1 MRSDRVVVL
10 PPFLDD
16 DLCFLQAV
24 EDFAVQQLIA
34 QFCCDIPASRQA
46 TGVGLPC
53 AIDTSIWR
61 SSVTICSALNL
72 FFGMTSSFPSYS
84 LTTLGLKK
92 PGQVSVLW
100 STHRKHYGPGGDPL
114 ILVAQGTSREFNP
127 SLPQSVVDRA
137 LERDHAAASAEYL
150 AQFRTDIE
158 TFVPYEVVQACVGD
172 HNEMAPLP
180 NTTYHAFVDPSGGSA
195 DSFSCAAMRNLSA
208 RGALC
213 IS

>member
-61 SSVTICSALNL
+61 SSVTICSAPNL
-72 FFGMTSSFPSYS
+72 FFGITGSFPSS
-84 LTTLGLKK
+84 FSHNAWSKK
-92 PGQVSVLW
+92 ARSGH
-100 STHRKHYGPGGDPL
+100 T
-114 ILVAQGTSREFNP
+114 
-127 SLPQSVVDRA
+127 A
-137 LERDHAAASAEYL
+137 LD
-150 AQFRTDIE
+150 
-158 TFVPYEVVQACVGD
+158 
-172 HNEMAPLP
+172 APL
-180 NTTYHAFVDPSGGSA
+180 NVRFGEQRSLVG
-195 DSFSCAAMRNLSA
+195 F
-208 RGALC
+208 GANWLGRD
-213 IS
+213 

>member
-61 SSVTICSALNL
+61 S
-72 FFGMTSSFPSYS
+72 
-84 LTTLGLKK
+84 
-92 PGQVSVLW
+92 
-100 STHRKHYGPGGDPL
+100 
-114 ILVAQGTSREFNP
+114 
-127 SLPQSVVDRA
+127 
-137 LERDHAAASAEYL
+137 RDHDLLRAKPLLRYD
-150 AQFRTDIE
+150 Q
-158 TFVPYEVVQACVGD
+158 
-172 HNEMAPLP
+172 APLKAKLQEVKGELRGRMHQP
-180 NTTYHAFVDPSGGSA
+180 IPEQGEWLRQVVTGFFAYHAVPTNF
-195 DSFSCAAMRNLSA
+195 L
-208 RGALC
+208 AL
-213 IS
+213 